1 LIETGEMLLSDGRKI
16 VNSSY
21 NVENEPAEE
30 RGRFIKMHPNFRMI
44 ILANRPGF
52 PFLGN
57 DFFAIL
63 GDLLSCHPV
72 DNPDPQ
78 SEIEMLR
85 MYAPNVSEKVTNFE
99 FTYSQLKLLKI
110 AVLGAVF
117 RFGQTKSLYF
127 LTLKKR
133 KKCNVFLKLTNVN
146 LFFL

>member
-1 LIETGEMLLSDGRKI
+1 MLILKSLIETGEMLLSDGRKI
-16 VNSSY
+16 VNSSFAI
-21 NVENEPAEE
+21 ENEPADD
-30 RGRFIKMHPNFRMI
+30 RDRFIKMHPTFRMI

-85 MYAPNVSEKVTNFE
+85 MYAPNVSEKVTNLI
-99 FTYSQLKLLKI
+99 SSVI
-110 AVLGAVF
+110 N
-117 RFGQTKSLYF
+117 RI
-127 LTLKKR
+127 
-133 KKCNVFLKLTNVN
+133 
-146 LFFL
+146 FFMSNNF